1 MFRCEACEHTIH
13 SDLNAGDNIKD
24 KTIVMR
30 HDLIAMGQLSSAP
43 EASSD
48 DRSETA
54 GVMTQA
60 PESLAQG

>member
-1 MFRCEACEHTIH
+1 
-13 SDLNAGDNIKD
+13 
-24 KTIVMR
+24 MR

-43 EASSD
+43 EASID

-54 GVMTQA
+54 GDMMQA